1 MTGTIAVPP
10 QIRIVLVEDPNRV
23 QVSMSAVLRDLGF
36 AVAGVASNMA
46 GAVAMVRQHNPA
58 IVIANL
64 RLADGDGIQLCTL
77 LLQERGIP
85 IILITDSGVPEP
97 DVFFAATSAG
107 ALDVLSSPPAKNHPD
122 YERATRH
129 LARTIR
135 TLSGVRIMA
144 RRRDRQ
150 VVAGPAPLDADAGR
164 PRTAGDDLIIAVGAS
179 TGGPMVVADILRALA
194 GRPFAFAVVV
204 QHMVPEFI
212 AGFGTWLESQIQVPV
227 RLAEDGLLPE
237 KGVVY
242 LAPPKCQIQIEASGR
257 FRTASAKSL
266 QTTHVPSIDV
276 AFLSLSK
283 FRPANTTAVLL
294 TGMGH
299 DGAEGLK
306 VLRDARAFT
315 IVQTPESAVLASMPE
330 KAIARGAAML
340 TLSPEDI
347 QKTLAKRL
355 ADG

>member
-1 MTGTIAVPP
+1 MTGALAVPP
-10 QIRIVLVEDPNRV
+10 QIRIVLVEDPLSA
-23 QVSMSAVLRDLGF
+23 QVSMSALLRELGF
-36 AVAGVASNMA
+36 SVIGVASNMA
-46 GAVAMVRQHNPA
+46 GAVATVRQHNPE
-58 IVIANL
+58 IVVARL
-64 RLADGDGIQLCTL
+64 RLADGDGIELSKL
-77 LLQERGIP
+77 LLQDRGIP
-85 IILITDSGVPEP
+85 IILIADTEVPEP
-97 DVFFAATSAG
+97 EIFFAATGAG
-107 ALDVLSSPPAKNHPD
+107 ALDVLPTPPRKNHPD

-150 VVAGPAPLDADAGR
+150 AAAEAAPTNADVGR
-164 PRTAGDDLIIAVGAS
+164 PHGSIDEIIIAVGAS
-179 TGGPMVVADILRALA
+179 TGGPMVVADILRALT

-212 AGFGTWLESQIQVPV
+212 AGFATWLESQIQVPV
-227 RLAEDGLLPE
+227 RLAEDGRSPE

-242 LAPPKCQIQIEASGR
+242 LAPPKCQIQIEPSGR
-257 FRTASAKSL
+257 FRTASANSL
-266 QTTHVPSIDV
+266 PTTHVPSIDV
-276 AFLSLSK
+276 AFLSLAK

-306 VLRDARAFT
+306 GLRDAKAFT
-315 IVQTPESAVLASMPE
+315 IAQTPQSAVLASMPE

-347 QKTLAKRL
+347 QKTLTKQL
-355 ADG
+355 AGG